1 MISSSCLGHYP
12 ILAHARA
19 GIGFELVRDV
29 FPEAGD
35 HGGAWETSLMRAFRP
50 ELVDFSRLLAEPDA
64 KSVAVWG
71 KDPRFHAS
79 AEFGQRAVAPIVE
92 RITCKVGELLQSLG

>member
-29 FPEAGD
+29 FPDTGD
-35 HGGAWETSLMRAFRP
+35 DTSKQVIEVTYGDGIIIL
-50 ELVDFSRLLAEPDA
+50 
-64 KSVAVWG
+64 
-71 KDPRFHAS
+71 
-79 AEFGQRAVAPIVE
+79 QRAE
-92 RITCKVGELLQSLG
+92 KEGK